1 MALKVR
7 LTAAPI
13 LVYPDF
19 SIPFTLYTDASSNSI
34 GFNLTQIQRQLN
46 LRAMP
51 LESHYHLVGA
61 TGDTLTTS
69 GTVQVDIVLD
79 RKIWP
84 TPAIVVSS
92 LAHPLILRL
101 NFLKLTKS
109 KIDFETNN
117 VEIGSKIYP
126 ADIHCITSSNSTIM
140 IPTTDIYQPC
150 QLLLNKKACRMVTFK
165 LITVVVLTVVASHT
179 HCHFKPPFKKQEE
192 SFASAASNLTW
203 KELLAYSTSTCFTVK
218 SQTMKSKKTCRLYL
232 LDWAIPTV
240 LAERLHITNH
250 LVLGVYNS
258 LHPQNTTLIQT
269 VTHTHARCRFVIR
282 DKEHPNSPI
291 KNPNKVS

>member
-1 MALKVR
+1 MTLEET
-7 LTAAPI
+7 LTTAPI
-13 LVYPDF
+13 LVYSDF
-19 SIPFTLYTDASSNSI
+19 SIPFTLYTDASRDSI
-34 GFNLTQIQRQLN
+34 GFNHTHIQRQIH

-51 LESHYHLVGA
+51 PESHYNLAGA

-69 GTVQVDIVLD
+69 GTVQVDIVSD

-92 LAHPLILRL
+92 LAHPLIVGL

-140 IPTTDIYQPC
+140 ILTTDIYRPC
-150 QLLLNKKACRMVTFK
+150 QLLLNKKACWMVTFK
-165 LITVVVLTVVASHT
+165 LITVVVLTAVASHT
-179 HCHFKPPFKKQEE
+179 HCHLKSPFKKQEE

-203 KELLAYSTSTCFTVK
+203 KELLAYSTSTCFTVRL
-218 SQTMKSKKTCRLYL
+218 QTVKPKKTCRLYL
-232 LDWAIPTV
+232 LDWAIPPV

-258 LHPQNTTLIQT
+258 LHAQNTTLIQT
-269 VTHTHARCRFVIR
+269 VTHACCHFVIR
-282 DKEHPNSPI
+282 DKERPNSPI
-291 KNPNKVS
+291 KNPNKIS